1 MSLIADRPAGSP
13 AESRRIPRPAVL
25 VAALGTVGIVVSLM
39 QTLVIPIVPLL
50 PGLLGTDATNASW
63 VVTATLLAGAVAMPI
78 SGRLGDMFGKR
89 RMVLVSLLMLVT
101 GSLVCALASSL
112 APVIVGRVLQGFATG
127 AIALGISIMRDELP
141 PERVGS
147 AIASMSATFGVGSA
161 VGLPLAA
168 VIAQHAHWHVL
179 FWTSAGLGA
188 VCAVLVFTL
197 VPESPVRT
205 PARFDYLGAVGLS
218 VTLVALLVVITKGT
232 AWGWS
237 SRRVLGLS
245 ALAAVAAL
253 LWGWYELRRTAPLV
267 DLRVSARPRVLLTNL
282 ASIAVGFALYG
293 MSLTFPQLLLAPTA
307 TGHGFGL
314 SMIEAGLALAPTGL
328 LMMLLSPVS
337 ARVTAARGP
346 KLTLALGATVLGLGY
361 LSATLWTGAVWQI
374 VLAACTVAAGVGLAY
389 SAMPALIMGAVPVTE
404 TAAANGLNALMR
416 AIGTS
421 TSAAVMSA
429 VLANLTVGVAGD
441 RLPSREGFVVAFLV
455 SGAAAVL
462 AVLITVFIPATRP
475 YPGRASRA
483 RVGSRAQVS
492 FHPDSA

>member
-346 KLTLALGATVLGLGY
+346 KLTLALGAMVLGLGY

-429 VLANLTVGVAGD
+429 VLANLTVELAGH
-441 RLPSREGFVVAFLV
+441 RLPSREGFVAAFLI

-462 AVLITVFIPATRP
+462 AVVITVFIPAKRTADAATTL
-475 YPGRASRA
+475 GAES
-483 RVGSRAQVS
+483 G
-492 FHPDSA
+492 